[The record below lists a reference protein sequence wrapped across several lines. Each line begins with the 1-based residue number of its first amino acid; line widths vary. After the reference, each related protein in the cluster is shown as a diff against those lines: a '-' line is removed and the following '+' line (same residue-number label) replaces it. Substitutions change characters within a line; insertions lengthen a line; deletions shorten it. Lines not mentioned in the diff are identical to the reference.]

1 MRNLT
6 TLLRDI
12 REHRHNPLDT
22 FILFVIVFSAILIGL
37 ETDVNL
43 HREYA
48 GTFHLLDM
56 LILWIFVLEVIIK
69 IYAEGS
75 KPWRYFLSGWNLF
88 DFFIV
93 IAGFAPIII
102 HAITHSSTEGDF
114 HYLAAARVIRLAR
127 ALRVVRVFRL
137 ITHLRPLQILVE
149 TLLRSIPSM
158 LYVALL
164 MVLLLYVYAVIGV
177 SLFASND
184 PAHFGSIS
192 VASLTLFQ
200 CMTGDS
206 WSDIM
211 HVQMVHPVAGSA
223 TEDHSVIAPFYF
235 VSFMIVGGL
244 IILNLVIG
252 IIVSAMQEARMEG
265 VKEDFSKGLEAIRV
279 EEVAQTQDL
288 DELREDVAMILK
300 KLDNLKR

>member
-1 MRNLT
+1 MRNLK

-37 ETDVNL
+37 ETDANL

-48 GTFHLLDM
+48 NTFHVLDM
-56 LILWIFVLEVIIK
+56 LILWIFVCEVLIK
-69 IYAEGS
+69 IYAEGG
-75 KPWRYFLSGWNLF
+75 KPWRYFQNGWNLF

-93 IAGFAPIII
+93 VAGFAPIII
-102 HAITHSSTEGDF
+102 HAITHTSGEGDL
-114 HYLAAARVIRLAR
+114 HVLAAARVIRLAR

-164 MVLLLYVYAVIGV
+164 MMMLFYVYAIIGV
-177 SLFASND
+177 SLFAAND
-184 PAHFGSIS
+184 PAHFGSINH
-192 VASLTLFQ
+192 AALTLFQ

-211 HVQMVHPVAGSA
+211 KIQMMAPVAGSS
-223 TEDHSVIAPFYF
+223 TEDHSVLAPIYF
-235 VSFMIVGGL
+235 VTFMIFASF

-252 IIVSAMQEARMEG
+252 IIVSAMEEARTIHVRE
-265 VKEDFSKGLEAIRV
+265 ELAAIKA
-279 EEVAQTQDL
+279 EEQAQSQDL
-288 DELREDVAMILK
+288 DEVREDIARILK
-300 KLDNLKR
+300 KLDDLTRRS

>member
-1 MRNLT
+1 MRNLQ

-22 FILFVIVFSAILIGL
+22 FILGVIVFSAILIGL
-37 ETDVNL
+37 ETDATL
-43 HREYA
+43 HAEYA
-48 GTFHLLDM
+48 TTFHLLDM
-56 LILWIFVLEVIIK
+56 LILWIFVCEVMIK
-69 IYAEGS
+69 IYAEG
-75 KPWRYFLSGWNLF
+75 KRPWKYFKSGWNLF

-93 IAGFAPIII
+93 VAGFAPIII
-102 HAITHSSTEGDF
+102 HAITHSTSQGDL
-114 HYLAAARVIRLAR
+114 HILAAARVIRLAR

-164 MVLLLYVYAVIGV
+164 MMMLFYVYAIIGV

-184 PAHFGSIS
+184 PAHFSSINQ
-192 VASLTLFQ
+192 AGLTLFQ

-211 HVQMVHPVAGSA
+211 KIQMVPPVEGSL
-223 TEDHSVIAPFYF
+223 TEDHTVLAPIYF
-235 VSFMIVGGL
+235 VSFMIFASF

-252 IIVSAMQEARMEG
+252 IIVSAMEEARTIHVRE
-265 VKEDFSKGLEAIRV
+265 ELAAIKA
-279 EEVAQTQDL
+279 EEQAQSQDL
-288 DELREDVAMILK
+288 DEVREDIARILK
-300 KLDNLKR
+300 KLEGFGR

>member
-22 FILFVIVFSAILIGL
+22 FILIVIVFSAVLIGL
-37 ETDVNL
+37 ETNVDL
-43 HREYA
+43 HREYLS
-48 GTFHLLDM
+48 TFHLLDM
-56 LILWIFVLEVIIK
+56 LILWIFVCEVVIK

-75 KPWRYFLSGWNLF
+75 KPWRYFQSGWNLF

-93 IAGFAPIII
+93 LAGFAPIII
-102 HAITHSSTEGDF
+102 HAITHSSSEGDF
-114 HYLAAARVIRLAR
+114 HVLAAARVIRLAR

-164 MVLLLYVYAVIGV
+164 MMMLFYVYAIIGV
-177 SLFASND
+177 SLFAAND
-184 PAHFGSIS
+184 PGHFGSINH
-192 VASLTLFQ
+192 AALTLFQ

-211 HVQMVHPVAGSA
+211 KIQMMAPVPGSA
-223 TEDHSVIAPFYF
+223 TEDHSVIAPIYF
-235 VSFMIVGGL
+235 VTFMIFASF

-252 IIVSAMQEARMEG
+252 IIVSAMEEARTIHVRE
-265 VKEDFSKGLEAIRV
+265 ELAAIKA
-279 EEVAQTQDL
+279 EEQAQSQDL
-288 DELREDVAMILK
+288 DEVREDIARILK
-300 KLDNLKR
+300 KLDDFKR